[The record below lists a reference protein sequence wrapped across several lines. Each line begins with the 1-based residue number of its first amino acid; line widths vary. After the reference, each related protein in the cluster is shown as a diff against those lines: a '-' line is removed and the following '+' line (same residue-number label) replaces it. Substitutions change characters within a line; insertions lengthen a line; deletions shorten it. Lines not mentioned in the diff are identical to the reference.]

1 MADMTQAPSAFS
13 VKQPDAAGMTPEQL
27 AAAFAEFM
35 RASDRLTAAYAQLE
49 ARAERLTE
57 RLDVLMQAL
66 PVAVVVLNA
75 EGEVVEANETARQWF
90 GTALTVGTAWQRF
103 AQQLRPTEAPDEVLW
118 SAPDGEKR
126 LTLTWSQLPDQG
138 GELVVVQ
145 DVTEATRLREAMAR
159 QERLAAMGELVAG
172 LAHQLRTPLAAA
184 LLFLDHLT
192 TPGLDEARRIELA
205 GRVKA
210 RLHRMEQ
217 LIADMLIF
225 ARGGLKAREP
235 ISLPHLFTQ
244 WWSTVEPLAQAQ
256 KVVLER
262 LFAPQADAPVVIG
275 DERALLGALINLAE
289 NALAVQQ
296 GQAAAWVGLGARA
309 TADQWEIVVADHGP
323 GIPDALRARLFTPFF
338 TTRPDGTGLGLAIAH
353 EVVTAHGG
361 TIEVRSE
368 PGEGTTFIVR
378 LPCTVRSRDV

>member
-1 MADMTQAPSAFS
+1 
-13 VKQPDAAGMTPEQL
+13 
-27 AAAFAEFM
+27 
-35 RASDRLTAAYAQLE
+35 
-49 ARAERLTE
+49 
-57 RLDVLMQAL
+57 
-66 PVAVVVLNA
+66 
-75 EGEVVEANETARQWF
+75 
-90 GTALTVGTAWQRF
+90 
-103 AQQLRPTEAPDEVLW
+103 
-118 SAPDGEKR
+118 
-126 LTLTWSQLPDQG
+126 
-138 GELVVVQ
+138 
-145 DVTEATRLREAMAR
+145 
-159 QERLAAMGELVAG
+159 
-172 LAHQLRTPLAAA
+172 
-184 LLFLDHLT
+184 
-192 TPGLDEARRIELA
+192 
-205 GRVKA
+205 
-210 RLHRMEQ
+210 MEQ

-235 ISLPHLFTQ
+235 ISLTHLFVQ

-256 KVVLER
+256 KVVFER

-338 TTRPDGTGLGLAIAH
+338 TTRPEGTGLGLAIAH